1 MGPQGMAESRLPAGN
16 PVIARFHAWLC
27 RHNFHDY
34 GIWIEIGGITSPK
47 TVEICTRCGKEQP

>member
-1 MGPQGMAESRLPAGN
+1 MAESRLPAGN